1 MTKLLDTKTFDNE
14 RLKRLMD
21 QVVNECKF
29 YKNQIKEYKKV
40 RLFIYFFNKM
50 QFEYFKKEKS
60 LVKI

>member
-40 RLFIYFFNKM
+40 RLFIYFFLIKCSLNILRR
-50 QFEYFKKEKS
+50 KS
-60 LVKI
+60 HW

>member
-40 RLFIYFFNKM
+40 RLFIYFF
-50 QFEYFKKEKS
+50 
-60 LVKI
+60 